1 MFIAALFVKA
11 PKCEQF
17 KWSLVD
23 EYITTES
30 YTALK
35 INQPLLHIPWNFK
48 KLMLSERR
56 QTNRDEII
64 LDDALTYALCTGSQD
79 NCLPGGDS
87 ASRG

>member
-11 PKCEQF
+11 QKGEQF
-17 KWSLVD
+17 RWSLVD

-35 INQPLLHIPWNFK
+35 INKSLLHIPWSSK

-56 QTNRDEII
+56 QTNTNGII
-64 LDDALTYALCTGSQD
+64 LEDVLMYI
-79 NCLPGGDS
+79 
-87 ASRG
+87 

>member
-17 KWSLVD
+17 RWSLVD
-23 EYITTES
+23 ECITTES

-35 INQPLLHIPWNFK
+35 INQPLLHMLWNFK

-56 QTNRDEII
+56 QTHTDEIM
-64 LDDALTYALCTGSQD
+64 LDNALTYV
-79 NCLPGGDS
+79 
-87 ASRG
+87 